1 MTTSGSS
8 EAHTRNA
15 SATSPTGKADSSVG
29 TILLGGMKIGTK
41 LNLGFGV
48 LVALTLLVIGITYL
62 SSDRATRSMHRAT
75 DVRAPTALASARAQ
89 ANLLRM
95 LGDVRGYLAL
105 GDAQY
110 RSGYEQAKQEFETDL
125 GRLETHLQ
133 PGVMA
138 VDDRLADIKRSLGRW
153 TPLPAQLFDLHDDQ
167 LEREPALKL
176 LIKQGNPLIARI
188 LVNTKGL
195 LANQKRRKP
204 SQESMNMLS
213 EMARFQSS
221 FIAMISGL
229 RGYVTTGR
237 TNFKFEYTSN
247 LAINEGA
254 AEKLEDYEPLLKK
267 SDQKRL
273 KKMLAARDKF
283 LPLPESMFEIV
294 EGARSREDLYLFR
307 TEAIPAAEIMLNRL
321 NDVTVGETRLL
332 EEELNDAGKQ
342 LASVQTQILL
352 AGVAALLL
360 GIGLA
365 IVLRR
370 NIAGPIQRLTLV
382 AEQVGAGDL
391 QTRAREE
398 STDEIGILA
407 RTFNSMTGRLSETL
421 EDLEERRREQQ
432 AAAETLRRQNEYLA
446 ALHETT
452 LGLISRLEVSDLLEA
467 LIERAGQMLGTPHA
481 YIYLAD
487 EGGAELQRKI
497 GVGIFRES
505 IGYALKRGQGLAG
518 RVWDSGEPL
527 VVNDYADWEG
537 RPADTRY
544 AVDVG
549 AIMGV
554 PLKSGER
561 VVGVLGMAYDVE
573 AGKTFGEDEMQLLG
587 RFGELASL
595 SLDNARLY
603 TTAREARAQ
612 AEGTLREL
620 RDAQQNLVQAEKM
633 ASLGQLTAG
642 IAHEI
647 KNPLNFVNNFADS
660 CSEILEELE
669 GALKAPIGSLD
680 VDARKDA
687 EDLFADLSAFLQKIR
702 EHGQRADGI
711 VKGMLS
717 HAREEVDVTQSTDL
731 NALLEESLN
740 LAYHGARAENSSFN
754 VTLERDLDP
763 NLGELE
769 IYPQKMIRV
778 FLNLISNGFYAAH
791 QRQAQSQDSDYQPTV
806 RVSTRAAGDNVEI
819 IVRDNGTGIP
829 ADALDKLFEPF
840 FTTKPTG
847 EGTGLGLSL
856 SYETVVQQHQ
866 GALDVNTEPGEF
878 TEFVITLPRNADGA
892 GARGGRRR

>member
-8 EAHTRNA
+8 EAHTRDA
-15 SATSPTGKADSSVG
+15 SATSPAGKADPSVG
-29 TILLGGMKIGTK
+29 TKLLGGMKIGTK

-62 SSDRATRSMHRAT
+62 SGDRATRSMHRAT

-105 GDAQY
+105 GDRQY
-110 RSGYEQAKQEFETDL
+110 RSSYEQARQEFETDL
-125 GRLETHLQ
+125 GRLESHLQ

-138 VDDRLADIKRSLGRW
+138 VDDRLADIKRSLGQW
-153 TPLPAQLFDLHDDQ
+153 SPLPGRLFDLHDDQ

-176 LIKQGNPLIARI
+176 LIKNGNPLIARI
-188 LVNTKGL
+188 LVNTTGL

-204 SQESMNMLS
+204 SQESINLLS
-213 EMARFQSS
+213 EMASFQSS

-247 LAINEGA
+247 LIINEGA

-283 LPLPESMFEIV
+283 LPLPENMFEIV

-307 TEAIPAAEIMLNRL
+307 TEAIPTAEIMLNRL
-321 NDVTVGETRLL
+321 NDVTVGETTLL

-360 GIGLA
+360 GIALA

-407 RTFNSMTGRLSETL
+407 RTFNSMTGRLNETL
-421 EDLEERRREQQ
+421 EDLEQRRREQQ

-452 LGLISRLEVSDLLEA
+452 LGLISRLEVGDLLEA
-467 LIERAGQMLGTPHA
+467 LIERAGQMLETPHG

-487 EGGAELQRKI
+487 EGGTELQRKI
-497 GVGIFRES
+497 GVGIFSES

-518 RVWDSGEPL
+518 RVWESGEPL
-527 VVNDYADWEG
+527 VVNDYSNWEG
-537 RPADTRY
+537 RPTDTRY

-554 PLKSGER
+554 PIKSGTR
-561 VVGVLGMAYDVE
+561 VVGVLGMAYDAE
-573 AGKTFGEDEMQLLG
+573 AGKTFGEDEVQLLG

-603 TTAREARAQ
+603 TAAREARAQ

-669 GALKAPIGSLD
+669 GALKAPIESLD
-680 VDARKDA
+680 ADARKDA

-740 LAYHGARAENSSFN
+740 LAYHGARAANSSFN
-754 VTLERDLDP
+754 VSLERDLDP

-769 IYPQKMIRV
+769 IYPQKMTRV
-778 FLNLISNGFYAAH
+778 FLNLISNGFYATH
-791 QRQAQSQDSDYQPTV
+791 QRQTQSQDSDYRPTV
-806 RVSTRAAGDNVEI
+806 RVTTRAAGDNVEI

-866 GALDVNTEPGEF
+866 GALDVNTELGEF
-878 TEFVITLPRNADGA
+878 TEFVITLPRSADGA